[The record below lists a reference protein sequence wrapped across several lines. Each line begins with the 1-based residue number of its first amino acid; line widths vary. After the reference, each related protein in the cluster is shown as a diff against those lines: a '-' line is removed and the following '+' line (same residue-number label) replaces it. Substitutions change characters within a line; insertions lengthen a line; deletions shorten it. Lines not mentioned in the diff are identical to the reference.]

1 MAGRVPLLLDVDGVI
16 NVFGAGV
23 PEILDRGLAACDATA
38 HDGRTY
44 RLHVAPETPGLIVE
58 LAESFEIVW
67 CTTWRNANDVIAPLL
82 GLPGDLRQV
91 RFPTQWHDVAFGLCR
106 KTPLVLDWAQEHGVR
121 RLAWL
126 DDEISEFDS
135 DAVRNGLQSSRGS
148 LTTKPLDDVL
158 LVPCDPGI
166 GLTRDHVDRLRAWE

>member
-1 MAGRVPLLLDVDGVI
+1 MTNRVPLLLDVDGVV

-23 PEILDRGLAACDATA
+23 DELRDRGFAAYDATS
-38 HDGRTY
+38 HDGYTY
-44 RLHVAPETPGLIVE
+44 RLHVAPETPGLIAE

-91 RFPTQWHDVAFGLCR
+91 WFPSQWLDVPFGLCR
-106 KTPLVLDWAQEHGVR
+106 KTPMVAEWAREHGIR

-126 DDEISEFDS
+126 DDEISES
-135 DAVRNGLQSSRGS
+135 DTDALSNGWQSNRGW
-148 LTTKPLDDVL
+148 LTIEPLDDVL
-158 LVPCDPGI
+158 LLQCDPGV
-166 GLTRDHVDRLRAWE
+166 GLTREHTDRLRVWE